1 VTEQL
6 CDEILSLPMFPEM
19 TAGQVQYVSTQV
31 IEFLTSVPVTE
42 WAGQAV
48 S

>member
-19 TAGQVQYVSTQV
+19 TAEQV
-31 IEFLTSVPVTE
+31 TSVVNAINAFYGMKT
-42 WAGQAV
+42 
-48 S
+48 